1 MISFRRGHL
10 HQNNCHFKCGA
21 VPPIVGYQPSCIICK
36 IDFTVNTSAWKG
48 ILKML
53 TTLRNHGFAC
63 AAALFL
69 APLIAPSAHAQLF
82 SWTKEEMTEYTKGW
96 TGDRF
101 PDGRP
106 RVPDGW
112 LERAKEM
119 SSEEVIVPAGR
130 GGGPPNIAGYAQ
142 FDGHFKVLHPEL
154 KMAGRVVTAMY
165 MPARPDIDAIMIG
178 KFREKGVTLN
188 NQWPMDQLK
197 PGDVLVIDM
206 YGKIDGGG
214 LVGDNLYYYIMKATK
229 GGGLVINGSLRDMDG
244 INEIKMPAY
253 VRSITPTWYGGSTL
267 YGYNV
272 PVRIGNAVVMPGDLA
287 IGDREGVS
295 FVPPTLA
302 ESILDKA
309 DETHIHDQW
318 TKMKFDQ
325 GNYKST
331 DIYPAPRGEDTRKE
345 YQEFL
350 KKKLDELKA
359 ARAAADKNVDK
370 NVDKK

>member
-1 MISFRRGHL
+1 
-10 HQNNCHFKCGA
+10 
-21 VPPIVGYQPSCIICK
+21 
-36 IDFTVNTSAWKG
+36 
-48 ILKML
+48 ML
-53 TTLRNHGFAC
+53 RTLRNSGFAC
-63 AAALFL
+63 TAALSL
-69 APLIAPSAHAQLF
+69 AALITSTGHAQLF
-82 SWTKEEMTEYTKGW
+82 SWTNEEMVEYTKAW
-96 TGDRF
+96 TGERF
-101 PDGRP
+101 SDGRP
-106 RVPDGW
+106 RVPGSW
-112 LERAKEM
+112 LERAKNM
-119 SSEEVIVPAGR
+119 SSEEVIVPGGR

-142 FDGHFKVLHPEL
+142 FDGDFKVLHPEL

-165 MPARPDIDAIMIG
+165 MPARPDIDTIMFG

-188 NQWPMDQLK
+188 NQWPMDQLQ

-206 YGKIDGGG
+206 YGKVDGGG

-244 INEIKMPAY
+244 ISEIKMPAY
-253 VRSITPTWYGGSTL
+253 VRSVTPTWFGGSTL

-272 PVRIGNAVVMPGDLA
+272 PVRMGNAVVMPGDLA

-295 FVPPTLA
+295 FVPPSLA

-309 DETHIHDQW
+309 DETHIHDEW

-325 GNYKST
+325 GKYKSM
-331 DIYPAPRGEDTRKE
+331 DIYPSPRGEDTRKE

-359 ARAAADKNVDK
+359 ARAAAG
-370 NVDKK
+370 KK

>member
-1 MISFRRGHL
+1 
-10 HQNNCHFKCGA
+10 
-21 VPPIVGYQPSCIICK
+21 
-36 IDFTVNTSAWKG
+36 
-48 ILKML
+48 ML
-53 TTLRNHGFAC
+53 RTLRNSAFTC
-63 AAALFL
+63 TAALSL
-69 APLIAPSAHAQLF
+69 AALIAPSARAQVF
-82 SWTKEEMTEYTKGW
+82 SWTKEEMVEYTKAW
-96 TGDRF
+96 TGERF
-101 PDGRP
+101 ADGRP
-106 RVPDGW
+106 RVPDSW
-112 LERAKEM
+112 LKRAKDM

-165 MPARPDIDAIMIG
+165 MPARPDIDTIMMG

-188 NQWPMDQLK
+188 NQWPIDQLK

-206 YGKIDGGG
+206 YGKVDGGG
-214 LVGDNLYYYIMKATK
+214 IVGDNLYYYIMRATK

-244 INEIKMPAY
+244 ISEIKMPGY
-253 VRSITPTWYGGSTL
+253 VRSVTPTWFGGSTL

-272 PVRIGNAVVMPGDLA
+272 PVRMGNAVVMPGDLA
-287 IGDREGVS
+287 FGDREGVS
-295 FVPPTLA
+295 FVPPSLA

-309 DETHIHDQW
+309 DETHIHDEW

-325 GNYKST
+325 DKYNST
-331 DIYPAPRGEDTRKE
+331 DIYPSPRGEDTRKE

-359 ARAAADKNVDK
+359 GRAAADKK
-370 NVDKK
+370 